1 MSIIKYETQLP
12 IYYTEDKCTI
22 CGSKILSNG
31 KVDWCS
37 NLGCEYRKVL
47 DKWINLI
54 KAKQH

>member
-47 DKWINLI
+47 DK
-54 KAKQH
+54 